1 MTKKFK
7 ILTKYVKDISAE
19 TPDVETYLFVKENIS
34 KYKLNIDIKS
44 KPLKNKL
51 IEIQITFIFEDKDS
65 NEKKSYFEIVYAV
78 VVKIDDDVKDK
89 KDLEKIIL
97 CEVPDT
103 VYPELEKVFLN
114 LVHDSGFPGLK
125 FEKKVDFNKLF
136 SERFN

>member
-51 IEIQITFIFEDKDS
+51 IEIQITFIFEDKES

-103 VYPELEKVFLN
+103 VYPELEKVLESFRRN
-114 LVHDSGFPGLK
+114 ICHRLK
-125 FEKKVDFNKLF
+125 
-136 SERFN
+136 

>member
-7 ILTKYVKDISAE
+7 LLTKYVKDISAE

-51 IEIQITFIFEDKDS
+51 IEIQITFIFEDKEF

-136 SERFN
+136 NERFN

>member
-19 TPDVETYLFVKENIS
+19 TPDVETYLFVKEIIS

-51 IEIQITFIFEDKDS
+51 IEIQITFIFEDKES

>member
-51 IEIQITFIFEDKDS
+51 IEIQITFIFEDKES

-136 SERFN
+136 SERFI